1 MSVRDL
7 IPWGRSSNQAP
18 LCFATMIATR
28 FSRCTAR

>member
-18 LCFATMIATR
+18 APYRGSDDNPFLSLHR
-28 FSRCTAR
+28 